1 MYFSEKNTR
10 GSYTARLTRET
21 VIVSIPS
28 PGRPRQTEVGA
39 SALTL
44 RVFRGGGPG
53 KGARAASEGGG
64 VGERREAAS
73 LLAGLAGPTRRETR
87 ETGRSQS
94 RGARTRHRTAAAIR
108 LARSGPGGADRRNV
122 PAAGREAEGG
132 VASPRGE
139 PPRSP
144 HSPLPRMLTSD
155 RANHSSPPLSAN
167 PAEAPPAA
175 HSPQPPHTRH
185 PAPPAERALGRGLR
199 EPSPRDVLSSSTLEL
214 DRSPQLH
221 TRR

>member
-1 MYFSEKNTR
+1 M
-10 GSYTARLTRET
+10 
-21 VIVSIPS
+21 IVSIPS

-53 KGARAASEGGG
+53 KGARAAFEGGG
-64 VGERREAAS
+64 VRERREAAS

-175 HSPQPPHTRH
+175 QTLSSASHHDSRH